1 MVVAIKGYADS
12 FESKEDVK
20 EKSVLKNARLVLTDG
35 MMDVRFSI
43 KDSNDMD
50 PTTILNRFSEITD
63 AMNFLE

>member
-35 MMDVRFSI
+35 MIDVRFSI

-50 PTTILNRFSEITD
+50 PTTILNQFSEITD

>member
-50 PTTILNRFSEITD
+50 PTTILNQFSEITD